1 MTAST
6 PLPTVPGLTGFSV
19 LARGGYATVYRAEQ
33 ESVGRD
39 VAVKVENRT
48 LETERDRRRFLRE
61 ARAAGR
67 MSSHPH
73 VVDLFDAGVTGDGH
87 PYLIMEL
94 CDGSYAERMR
104 NAPLTP
110 AEARE
115 VGFKIADALSDAHAL
130 GVLHRDVK
138 PANILFSRFGE
149 PALADFGLA
158 ILAEWRDV
166 SITLDVLTPAY
177 APPETFRHAPPAP
190 AADVYALCAT
200 LYALMR
206 GRPPRWRED
215 QMPSLL
221 SLVDMF
227 NDHIPDL
234 PGCPDDLMAILRAG
248 MSNDESAR
256 PTALQLRDALM
267 ALRMAPAP
275 QVIVPPL
282 GSPPIEPVYTSPPLP
297 PPLPP
302 PPADRLLDSPF
313 LGGFPRDP
321 EQTVPHEAGP
331 EEPPTDPLARPSS
344 GSSASGSSGS
354 GSSGPGRVGLGS
366 SGSGSSGPGRVGLG
380 SSGSGSSGPG
390 RVGLGSSGSGSSG
403 PGSSGSGPSGFGSS
417 GSGAGGSSLFAAADG
432 GRGSFAAAGSDA
444 SAGPVAPP
452 ADPFVNPVKP
462 SPFGRRGV
470 WMAVIAGLVVV
481 AASVS
486 IAIAYGFGGDNPS
499 PEPSAPPRAACG
511 GPVDKRALCSDTPE
525 CFDANRAPADC
536 SGRHTWEAFAYGEL
550 AKGSKVSDKKDPMVN
565 AVCSIPTLLSVN
577 IGAAA
582 WRIDV
587 LLPTLDEQKA
597 GPTTFRCLA
606 GKGDNALTGEQLH
619 GSR

>member
-1 MTAST
+1 M
-6 PLPTVPGLTGFSV
+6 VPGLTGLSV

-33 ESVGRD
+33 ESVGRG

-73 VVDLFDAGVTGDGH
+73 VVDLFDAGVTSGGH

-104 NAPLTP
+104 NAPLSV
-110 AEARE
+110 AEARD
-115 VGFKIADALSDAHAL
+115 VGFKIADALADAHSL

-177 APPETFRHAPPAP
+177 APPETFRHAPPA
-190 AADVYALCAT
+190 ASADVYALCAT

-227 NDHIPDL
+227 NEHIPDL

-256 PTALQLRDALM
+256 PTAIELRDQLIG
-267 ALRMAPAP
+267 LRLEPVP
-275 QVIVPPL
+275 QVVVPPL
-282 GSPPIEPVYTSPPLP
+282 GSPPIEPVYTSPPS
-297 PPLPP
+297 P
-302 PPADRLLDSPF
+302 PPAPGRLLASPF
-313 LGGFPRDP
+313 LVGADP
-321 EQTVPHEAGP
+321 EQTVAHGP
-331 EEPPTDPLARPSS
+331 
-344 GSSASGSSGS
+344 
-354 GSSGPGRVGLGS
+354 
-366 SGSGSSGPGRVGLG
+366 
-380 SSGSGSSGPG
+380 
-390 RVGLGSSGSGSSG
+390 
-403 PGSSGSGPSGFGSS
+403 
-417 GSGAGGSSLFAAADG
+417 
-432 GRGSFAAAGSDA
+432 AGSR
-444 SAGPVAPP
+444 SAAVPGDVHGGTPVAPP
-452 ADPFVNPVKP
+452 ADPF
-462 SPFGRRGV
+462 
-470 WMAVIAGLVVV
+470 A
-481 AASVS
+481 
-486 IAIAYGFGGDNPS
+486 
-499 PEPSAPPRAACG
+499 
-511 GPVDKRALCSDTPE
+511 GPVDKAPVNRRGLALVVTGAVLVVAMLVAVGIAYGLNRDTPAPTQSQSATPVPPTSGCGPTAPQTARCADVVE
-525 CFDANRAPADC
+525 CYDADLRPVGC
-536 SGRHTWEAFAYGEL
+536 GGRHTWEVFAYGEL
-550 AKGSKVSDKKDPMVN
+550 QAGSKVRKREDSPVVRE
-565 AVCSIPTLLSVN
+565 VCALPTLISVD
-577 IGAAA
+577 IRAAN
-582 WRIDV
+582 WQIEV
-587 LLPTLDEQKA
+587 LLPSLADQQA

-606 GKGDNALTGEQLH
+606 GRGKSALDGQQL
-619 GSR
+619 RKK

>member
-1 MTAST
+1 M
-6 PLPTVPGLTGFSV
+6 VPGLTGLTV

-73 VVDLFDAGVTGDGH
+73 VVDLFDAGVTGGGH

-104 NAPLTP
+104 NAPLSA
-110 AEARE
+110 AEVRD
-115 VGFKIADALSDAHAL
+115 VGFKIADALADAHSL

-177 APPETFRHAPPAP
+177 APPETFRHAPPA
-190 AADVYALCAT
+190 ASADVYALCAT

-248 MSNDESAR
+248 MSNHESAR
-256 PTALQLRDALM
+256 PTAIELRDQLIG
-267 ALRMAPAP
+267 LRLEPVP
-275 QVIVPPL
+275 HVVVPPL
-282 GSPPIEPVYTSPPLP
+282 GSPPIEPISTAPPS
-297 PPLPP
+297 P
-302 PPADRLLDSPF
+302 PPAPGRLLASPF
-313 LGGFPRDP
+313 LAGADP
-321 EQTVPHEAGP
+321 EQTVAH
-331 EEPPTDPLARPSS
+331 
-344 GSSASGSSGS
+344 
-354 GSSGPGRVGLGS
+354 GPG
-366 SGSGSSGPGRVGLG
+366 GPPVD
-380 SSGSGSSGPG
+380 PH
-390 RVGLGSSGSGSSG
+390 
-403 PGSSGSGPSGFGSS
+403 
-417 GSGAGGSSLFAAADG
+417 GGSHGAAVPGDLH
-432 GRGSFAAAGSDA
+432 GRP
-444 SAGPVAPP
+444 PVAPP
-452 ADPFVNPVKP
+452 ADPFT
-462 SPFGRRGV
+462 
-470 WMAVIAGLVVV
+470 
-481 AASVS
+481 
-486 IAIAYGFGGDNPS
+486 
-499 PEPSAPPRAACG
+499 
-511 GPVDKRALCSDTPE
+511 GPVDKRPVNRRGLAVVVTGAVLVVAALVAVGIAYGVNRDPPAPVRSRSATPVPPTGE
-525 CFDANRAPADC
+525 CGRGAPPTARCADVVECYDADLRPVGC
-536 SGRHTWEAFAYGEL
+536 GGRHTWEVFAYGEL
-550 AKGSKVSDKKDPMVN
+550 QAGSQVRKRADSPVVRE
-565 AVCSIPTLLSVN
+565 VCALPTLISVD
-577 IGAAA
+577 IRAAN
-582 WRIDV
+582 WQIEV
-587 LLPTLDEQKA
+587 LLPSLADQRA

-606 GKGDNALTGEQLH
+606 GRGTSALDGQQL
-619 GSR
+619 RRK